1 MKSTPQSWRDRI
13 WQRRG
18 AVAWTAWLALLPL
31 SWLFSLGVWVR
42 DLAYRAGLLRTDR
55 AAVPVV
61 SVGNLSVGGTGKTPM
76 TLWLARQLRELGF
89 RVAIVLR
96 GYGGSATTATLVSE
110 GAGPLVSASLAG
122 DEAVMLARCFDGP
135 IWTAPQRIDGVR
147 AAEKL
152 GCDVVVLDDGFQH
165 RALHRDFDLVLIG
178 QHGHH
183 LLPAGPLREGLGAL
197 ARADAVALVCK
208 SDADEGQGAPT
219 LAIPA
224 GLPVFLVRFAAQ
236 SLLESHAGQ
245 WHELPVN
252 TLAGRQIAAVCGI
265 AQPGAFYDTVR
276 QWEGQ
281 IEEIFEYPDHHQ
293 YSEADWQQLL
303 RRTRDIDLIVTTEKD
318 LVKLE
323 AFPFAR
329 GKLVAVRV
337 VPQVERGE
345 ELVRL
350 VLERTGLIHKLRTEE
365 VGDG

>member
-1 MKSTPQSWRDRI
+1 MKSTPQSWRERI
-13 WQRRG
+13 WQRQG
-18 AVAWTAWLALLPL
+18 VIAWTVWLSLLPL
-31 SWLFSLGVWVR
+31 SWLFGLGVRLR
-42 DLAYRAGLLRTDR
+42 DVAYRAGLLRVQR
-55 AAVPVV
+55 ASVPVV

-76 TLWLARQLRELGF
+76 TLWLARQLRELGLH
-89 RVAIVLR
+89 VAIVLR

-110 GAGPLVSASLAG
+110 GAGPLVGASVAG

-135 IWTAPQRIDGVR
+135 IWTAPQRIDGVD
-147 AAEKL
+147 AAAQR

-178 QHGHH
+178 QHGQH
-183 LLPAGPLREGLGAL
+183 LLPAGPLREGPGAL
-197 ARADAVALVCK
+197 RRADAVALVCK
-208 SDADEGQGAPT
+208 SEFDEGPET

-236 SLLESHAGQ
+236 SLLESHAGR

-265 AQPGAFYDTVR
+265 AQPAAFYDTVR

-293 YSEADWQQLL
+293 YKEADWQQLL
-303 RRTRDIDLIVTTEKD
+303 RKTRDIDLIVTTEKD